1 MENIQKAIDEITTVE
16 ADVQDTRGHI
26 QESLEHLKGL
36 GPIFKDLKHV
46 LTEARL
52 GIEQLNRERIELKV
66 ERNKMQIEIEEL
78 ANERKKLEEEKKKKD
93 EKISALT
100 ADQKEILEKYH
111 EIESQLKKFSTIAQ
125 EFEKGE
131 FKFDDVKALLSIY
144 VTLLEEIFQG
154 QPHAKILY
162 TLHGQKTEMSRDD
175 IKKTTGISGAMVL
188 RALHELSA
196 ANLVKFDMDTNIAK
210 LVKRIY

>member
-1 MENIQKAIDEITTVE
+1 MENIQKAIDKITTVE
-16 ADVQDTRGHI
+16 DDVQDTRGHI

-36 GPIFKDLKHV
+36 GPVFKDLKQV
-46 LTEARL
+46 LTDARM
-52 GIEQLNRERIELKV
+52 GIEELNKERLTLKT
-66 ERNKMQIEIEEL
+66 ERNKMSIEIEDL
-78 ANERKKLEEEKKKKD
+78 ASERKKLEEEKKRKD
-93 EKISALT
+93 ETISALT

-125 EFEKGE
+125 DFEKGE

-162 TLHGQKTEMSRDD
+162 TVHGQKTEMSRDD

-188 RALHELSA
+188 RALHELA
-196 ANLVKFDMDTNIAK
+196 AAKLVEFDMDTNMVK
-210 LVKRIY
+210 LIRRIY